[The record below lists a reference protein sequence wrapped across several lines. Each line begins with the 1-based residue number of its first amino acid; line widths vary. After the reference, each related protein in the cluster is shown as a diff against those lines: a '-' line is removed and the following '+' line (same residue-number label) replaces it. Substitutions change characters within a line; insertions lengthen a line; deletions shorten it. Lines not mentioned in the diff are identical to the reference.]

1 MFTFVLIFYELKTH
15 TLFSLSNFYFLIS
28 NFTKIKYIIQHI
40 IVIIMVL
47 TKNKHKTE
55 DLEQKRIENIKE
67 LK

>member
-55 DLEQKRIENIKE
+55 DLE
-67 LK
+67 